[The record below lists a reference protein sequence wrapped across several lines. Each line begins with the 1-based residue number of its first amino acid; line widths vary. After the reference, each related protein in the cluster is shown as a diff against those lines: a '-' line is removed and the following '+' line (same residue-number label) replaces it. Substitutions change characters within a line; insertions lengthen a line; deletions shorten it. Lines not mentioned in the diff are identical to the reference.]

1 MRPRVRGRPLLL
13 AMASNYLC
21 LQWQLPPDLMA
32 SLHLN
37 DNKTYILKLEDD
49 TKAQASTSSVGNSLG
64 LRELLSS
71 CAQFGL
77 GLPTGLGRLLKG
89 TASPTETGRT
99 GGARTPATASGD
111 STSGSSCPH
120 NTSPSQSH
128 LSECGVESIFG
139 ELSEKETSLV

>member
-77 GLPTGLGRLLKG
+77 GLPTGLGHLLKG
-89 TASPTETGRT
+89 TASPTETGHQGVPGRLPLPPGT
-99 GGARTPATASGD
+99 ALWAALAHTTPAHPSHT
-111 STSGSSCPH
+111 
-120 NTSPSQSH
+120 SQSVGWSPY
-128 LSECGVESIFG
+128 LG
-139 ELSEKETSLV
+139 K